1 MLLEEEQIL
10 GSIKLQIVNF
20 LLQVVRKSALKL
32 LFLQSKYEAD
42 QYAVKNS
49 SFDLRKIPQNLK
61 KLWIHDQKIVDRRW
75 SECQGCEHLIKA
87 TNQCKKC
94 GCFMKV
100 KTRISTARCPI
111 GKWEKEFNFL
121 EGKPNV
127 STVTQ

>member
-1 MLLEEEQIL
+1 MLLEGEQTL
-10 GSIKLQIVNF
+10 ELIKLKIVKF
-20 LLQVVRKSALKL
+20 LLQIIKKMAIRL
-32 LFLQSKYEAD
+32 LFLQSKYEAND
-42 QYAVKNS
+42 YAVKNS
-49 SFDLRKIPQNLK
+49 TFDLRKIPQNLK
-61 KLWIHDQKIVDRRW
+61 KLWIHDQKIVDKRW

-127 STVTQ
+127 STAS